1 MNKIKKSKLDQDI
14 SNKIHLYFDGDLD
27 NITKE
32 KISLIYNDP
41 NYKKELEI
49 TREDVKT
56 KSIMKRSKDPKIRII
71 LLDPTI
77 AISTESKES
86 TSTQLDIID
95 YNEVDSNEMDKYIL
109 DSRKAYI
116 DWINNE
122 FYPSIIKN
130 KMKI

>member
-49 TREDVKT
+49 TREDIKKL
-56 KSIMKRSKDPKIRII
+56 KSIMKKSKDPKIRII
-71 LLDPTI
+71 LRR
-77 AISTESKES
+77 
-86 TSTQLDIID
+86 
-95 YNEVDSNEMDKYIL
+95 SNYSYIY
-109 DSRKAYI
+109 RI
-116 DWINNE
+116 
-122 FYPSIIKN
+122 
-130 KMKI
+130 